1 MVRRT
6 KADALATRHSLLDA
20 AEHLFQE
27 RGVSR
32 TSLNDIATA
41 AGTTRGAIYW
51 HFKDKADLFNAMMER
66 VTLPLEGTLACTART
81 ADTTANPLLSLRD
94 SMMSAL
100 MQTASDEQTRRVF
113 EVATHKV
120 EYVSEMQAVRDRHL
134 QVRNEC
140 MAMTEEILQ
149 QAVQRDFDGSAFVY
163 LAGADNKAVR
173 RKITADRTIGT
184 NWVVT
189 DGLEAGEARWW
200 MLALLT
206 ASLIAKSVIAWVS
219 GGKAYGGRVAA
230 GLLAAL
236 VAGGVGRP
244 AGVSKGYYV
253 RPTVFGGVTPQMTIA
268 REEIFG
274 PVLSVMSFTDAA
286 EVVREANRS
295 VYGLQAAVWTRDIN
309 KAHGVARALRAGTVH
324 VNQYDE
330 DDITVPFGG
339 FKQSGVGRDKSLHAF
354 DKYTETKTTWI
365 RIDSPV

>member
-6 KADALATRHSLLDA
+6 KADALVTRNSLLDA

-134 QVRNEC
+134 LVRNQC
-140 MAMTEEILQ
+140 IAMTQEILQ
-149 QAVQRDFDGSAFVY
+149 QAVQREGIALSMP
-163 LAGADNKAVR
+163 LA
-173 RKITADRTIGT
+173 TAALGLHVIM
-184 NWVVT
+184 
-189 DGLEAGEARWW
+189 DGLIQNW
-200 MLALLT
+200 LLEP
-206 ASLIAKSVIAWVS
+206 K
-219 GGKAYGGRVAA
+219 
-230 GLLAAL
+230 
-236 VAGGVGRP
+236 
-244 AGVSKGYYV
+244 
-253 RPTVFGGVTPQMTIA
+253 
-268 REEIFG
+268 
-274 PVLSVMSFTDAA
+274 
-286 EVVREANRS
+286 
-295 VYGLQAAVWTRDIN
+295 
-309 KAHGVARALRAGTVH
+309 
-324 VNQYDE
+324 
-330 DDITVPFGG
+330 
-339 FKQSGVGRDKSLHAF
+339 AF
-354 DKYTETKTTWI
+354 DLVKSGHLILDGYLQGLGFVVPDGPAPQRRTAAKEDKLA
-365 RIDSPV
+365 SV

>member
-134 QVRNEC
+134 LVRNQC
-140 MAMTEEILQ
+140 IAMTQEILQ
-149 QAVQRDFDGSAFVY
+149 QAVQREGIALSMP
-163 LAGADNKAVR
+163 LA
-173 RKITADRTIGT
+173 TAALGLHVIM
-184 NWVVT
+184 
-189 DGLEAGEARWW
+189 DGLIQNW
-200 MLALLT
+200 LLEP
-206 ASLIAKSVIAWVS
+206 K
-219 GGKAYGGRVAA
+219 
-230 GLLAAL
+230 
-236 VAGGVGRP
+236 
-244 AGVSKGYYV
+244 
-253 RPTVFGGVTPQMTIA
+253 
-268 REEIFG
+268 
-274 PVLSVMSFTDAA
+274 
-286 EVVREANRS
+286 
-295 VYGLQAAVWTRDIN
+295 
-309 KAHGVARALRAGTVH
+309 
-324 VNQYDE
+324 
-330 DDITVPFGG
+330 
-339 FKQSGVGRDKSLHAF
+339 AF
-354 DKYTETKTTWI
+354 DLVKSGHLILDGYLQGLGFVVPDGPAPQRRTAAKEDKLA
-365 RIDSPV
+365 SV

>member
-6 KADALATRHSLLDA
+6 KADALATRHRLLDA

-134 QVRNEC
+134 LVRNQC
-140 MAMTEEILQ
+140 IAMTQEILQ
-149 QAVQRDFDGSAFVY
+149 QAVQREGIALSMP
-163 LAGADNKAVR
+163 LA
-173 RKITADRTIGT
+173 TAALGLHVIM
-184 NWVVT
+184 
-189 DGLEAGEARWW
+189 DGLIQNW
-200 MLALLT
+200 LLEP
-206 ASLIAKSVIAWVS
+206 K
-219 GGKAYGGRVAA
+219 
-230 GLLAAL
+230 
-236 VAGGVGRP
+236 
-244 AGVSKGYYV
+244 
-253 RPTVFGGVTPQMTIA
+253 
-268 REEIFG
+268 
-274 PVLSVMSFTDAA
+274 
-286 EVVREANRS
+286 
-295 VYGLQAAVWTRDIN
+295 
-309 KAHGVARALRAGTVH
+309 
-324 VNQYDE
+324 
-330 DDITVPFGG
+330 
-339 FKQSGVGRDKSLHAF
+339 AF
-354 DKYTETKTTWI
+354 DLVKSGHLILDGYLQGLGFVVPDGPAPQRRTAAKENKLA
-365 RIDSPV
+365 SV